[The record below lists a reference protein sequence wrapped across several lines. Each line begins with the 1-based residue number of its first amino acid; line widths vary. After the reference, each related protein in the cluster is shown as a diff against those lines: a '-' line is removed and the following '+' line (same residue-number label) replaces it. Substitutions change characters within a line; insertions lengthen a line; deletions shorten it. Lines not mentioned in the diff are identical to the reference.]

1 MRRIPPSLDDFPAVY
16 QAYQVGTKSIGAHQC
31 SNSPKHVFRIAYSRC
46 LGTPVSAVIQSLS
59 LNQVEVRV
67 KSTVIKAVLIL
78 LSVGVTSLWA
88 RPGETETVSYRS
100 GDATVTG
107 YLALP
112 DSAGQH
118 PAIVVIQEWW
128 GLNDWIKEQTQRFA
142 RQGYVALAVD
152 LYRGKVAANPD
163 EAHELMRGMPQDR
176 AVGDLTA
183 AFDYLASRPDVNKA
197 KIGSVG
203 WCMGGG
209 LSLQLAIHEP
219 KLAACVVNYGAM
231 PTDAADILKIQA
243 PVLGNFGA
251 EDRGIPPDAVRAFE
265 KTMKAAGKTIDVKIY
280 DGAGHAFENPNN
292 KQGYR
297 QDAATD
303 AWARTLGFFSKTLK

>member
-1 MRRIPPSLDDFPAVY
+1 M
-16 QAYQVGTKSIGAHQC
+16 KSG
-31 SNSPKHVFRIAYSRC
+31 V
-46 LGTPVSAVIQSLS
+46 
-59 LNQVEVRV
+59 V
-67 KSTVIKAVLIL
+67 KSVLIL
-78 LSVGVTSLWA
+78 LVIGMTNLWA
-88 RPGETETVSYRS
+88 RPGKTETVSYKS

-112 DSAGQH
+112 DSAGPH
-118 PAIVVIQEWW
+118 PAIVVIHEWW
-128 GLNDWIKEQTQRFA
+128 GLNDWVKEQTQKFA
-142 RQGYVALAVD
+142 QQGYVALAVD
-152 LYRGKVAANPD
+152 LYRGKVAADPD

-176 AVGDLTA
+176 AVSDLIA

-231 PTDAADILKIQA
+231 PTDAAEIQKIQA

-251 EDRGIPPDAVRAFE
+251 EDRGILPDAVRAFE
-265 KTMKAAGKTIDVKIY
+265 KAMRAAGKTIDVKIY

-292 KQGYR
+292 KQGFR

-303 AWARTLGFFSKTLK
+303 AWARMLGFFSKTLK